1 MIVFDKE
8 GETPLD
14 DISGLKIDGIF
25 TRGELDVVEADN
37 ILDAFLKYTLNP
49 EEIKKITFDTQF
61 LQQLHRDMFGKVW
74 SWAGE
79 FRTTQ
84 TSIGIEAI
92 NIRQSLYQ
100 LMDDLKFWEEAWD
113 YEDTATRLHYLLVK
127 IHPFLNGN
135 GRCSRLF
142 TDLWLLSIGKEMLDW
157 GDENIDNA
165 NSTRKEYILALQ
177 EVDSGSYERLKKF
190 MFSSFYNSSCRMPMG
205 ATQT

>member
-1 MIVFDKE
+1 MMTFDKK

-14 DISGLKIDGIF
+14 DISGLKIDGIL
-25 TRGELDVVEADN
+25 TRGELDAVEAEN

-49 EEIKKITFDTQF
+49 KQIKNITFDTQF

-84 TSIGIEAI
+84 TSIRIEAI
-92 NIRQSLYQ
+92 HIRQVLYQ
-100 LMDDLKFWEEAWD
+100 LMDDLKFWEKAWD
-113 YEDTATRLHYLLVK
+113 YQDTATRLHYSLIK

-142 TDLWLLSIGKEMLDW
+142 TDLWLLSMDKEMLDW
-157 GDENIDNA
+157 GDENIDNV
-165 NSTRKEYILALQ
+165 NNTRKEYILALK
-177 EVDSGSYERLKKF
+177 EVDNGGSYERLKRF
-190 MFSSFYNSSCRMPMG
+190 MFPIITS
-205 ATQT
+205 

>member
-14 DISGLKIDGIF
+14 DISGLKIKSVT
-25 TRGELDVVEADN
+25 TRSQLDEVEAEN
-37 ILDAFLKYTLNP
+37 ILDAFLKYTLSSEQVKN
-49 EEIKKITFDTQF
+49 ITFDTKF
-61 LQQLHRDMFGKVW
+61 LQQLHQEMFGNVW

-100 LMDDLKFWEEAWD
+100 LIDDLQFWEKAWD
-113 YEDTATRLHYLLVK
+113 YKDTATRLHYSLVK

-135 GRCSRLF
+135 GRCARFF
-142 TDLWLLSIGKEMLDW
+142 TDLWLISIGKEMLEW
-157 GDENIDNA
+157 GDENLDNV
-165 NSTRKEYILALQ
+165 NGSRKEYISALQ

-190 MFSSFYNSSCRMPMG
+190 MFSC
-205 ATQT
+205 

>member
-14 DISGLKIDGIF
+14 DISGLKIKSVT
-25 TRGELDVVEADN
+25 TRSQLDEVEAEN
-37 ILDAFLKYTLNP
+37 ILDAFLKYTLSL
-49 EEIKKITFDTQF
+49 EQIKDVSFDTQF
-61 LQQLHRDMFGKVW
+61 LQQLQLEMFGNVW

-84 TSIGIEAI
+84 TSIGIEAV

-100 LMDDLKFWEEAWD
+100 LMDDLKFWEKAWD
-113 YEDTATRLHYLLVK
+113 YQDTATRLHYLLVK

-135 GRCSRLF
+135 GRCARLF
-142 TDLWLLSIGKEMLDW
+142 TDLWLLSIGKEMLEW
-157 GDENIDNA
+157 GDENLDNV
-165 NSTRKEYILALQ
+165 NSSRKEYISALQ

-190 MFSSFYNSSCRMPMG
+190 MFSVY
-205 ATQT
+205 